1 MEMPWSAPGGRNGV
15 LPSLPEAEG
24 QRVVADGI
32 FASAPWAGLC
42 PFPVGEQQPRAGRE
56 VILSGKQ
63 GQFPPF
69 GVGRVKNKGQVPKSD
84 RMLKSPSSPHTSSFI
99 PLPSIPFPPLLLC
112 SAGFSLP
119 EDLPQAANLEAAPSP
134 QIRRDLARTFH
145 PSPFPPPPSAQTFPS
160 PFPSLLL
167 PWRGVPWK

>member
-1 MEMPWSAPGGRNGV
+1 MPLGGEMGCSP
-15 LPSLPEAEG
+15 PSLRQRDRGWWQMGSLPLPLG
-24 QRVVADGI
+24 QVC
-32 FASAPWAGLC
+32 APSLL
-42 PFPVGEQQPRAGRE
+42 GEQQPRAGRE